1 MEIHKRIGGPNH
13 LAQLFTCH
21 HFARVLQE
29 QRQDSKWLLLKP
41 GLPPV
46 LTQLAGAK
54 IQFERPEA
62 NDLSWSVQD
71 LHGTLLR
78 CVEV

>member
-1 MEIHKRIGGPNH
+1 MENPQTYRRANH

-41 GLPPV
+41 GSSVRCLRNSP
-46 LTQLAGAK
+46 ARRSS
-54 IQFERPEA
+54 FERPEA

-71 LHGTLLR
+71 CMELS
-78 CVEV
+78 